1 MVATKTW
8 AATASIRSDDRVAC
22 IVLPS
27 PCTIF
32 IIFHFV
38 RVLVAKRI
46 IISKSIKCNRL
57 SFVLFVF
64 PKLFFSSQESKRNH
78 FFFIHRILTRRTCT
92 FIEFATFYNKTCL
105 EWSVHGNWGLDSGK
119 TAVART
125 CCVRVQCTHTLRT
138 QNHATKSPS
147 GRHSPIQ
154 EQTQKAKSEN
164 KNCRQK
170 CLCYGEYPACCSRA
184 RLWLFNRISSSCWCL
199 F

>member
-1 MVATKTW
+1 MVVTAGDTVADMEWVEEAVVMAEVTVDTPWVVATAEDMAVVMVAMVVTVWVVMVVDTAAVTEWKVMVATKTW

-92 FIEFATFYNKTCL
+92 FIEFATF
-105 EWSVHGNWGLDSGK
+105 
-119 TAVART
+119 
-125 CCVRVQCTHTLRT
+125 
-138 QNHATKSPS
+138 
-147 GRHSPIQ
+147 
-154 EQTQKAKSEN
+154 
-164 KNCRQK
+164 
-170 CLCYGEYPACCSRA
+170 
-184 RLWLFNRISSSCWCL
+184 
-199 F
+199 